1 MCECENLLTRATR
14 SLPVSPANQVKGHN
28 CVRINRSGRVT
39 HTERLSIFRKVSAA
53 LRALRRPD
61 AALPVSSE
69 LVFNNPPRPAPARMK
84 QSIRSPDSASNPELR
99 VHTAEWSRPVA
110 EYVRRALHINTQ
122 TKGNAPSRTFK
133 WTQCISAVLK
143 SLFY

>member
-1 MCECENLLTRATR
+1 MCSAHACWFLIGWCRQVIKTLRLLSAADWAPRFLISCHEQTRDLFCERENLLTRATR
-14 SLPVSPANQVKGHN
+14 CLPVSPANQVKGHN

-69 LVFNNPPRPAPARMK
+69 LVFDNPPGQDETKHPLTRQRLQARA
-84 QSIRSPDSASNPELR
+84 QSSHSW
-99 VHTAEWSRPVA
+99 V
-110 EYVRRALHINTQ
+110 
-122 TKGNAPSRTFK
+122 
-133 WTQCISAVLK
+133 
-143 SLFY
+143 